1 LFPTRGSVALNPLE
15 HSSNNR
21 PDPQRFAPIAGGQPT
36 VLECIRIY
44 VKPKGWFD
52 LEELVMKTLR
62 ITTLVIA
69 GFLVLATTSVGAQEA
84 SSSNKQSTVKGCL
97 SGPNAEGA
105 YVLKSA
111 KGHAFEVGGN
121 DQLKSHVG
129 HEVKL
134 TGTWVKSG
142 SAIGENEAA
151 EKNEKS
157 EAGEHHGVA
166 ERHFKVSDIQ
176 HVADSCPQGAAT
188 GAKQ

>member
-1 LFPTRGSVALNPLE
+1 MQMSRTA
-15 HSSNNR
+15 
-21 PDPQRFAPIAGGQPT
+21 A
-36 VLECIRIY
+36 
-44 VKPKGWFD
+44 
-52 LEELVMKTLR
+52 
-62 ITTLVIA
+62 LVIA
-69 GFLVLATTSVGAQEA
+69 ASLALVTAVAVAQE
-84 SSSNKQSTVKGCL
+84 SSTTKRETTLKGCL

-105 YVLKSA
+105 YVLKTA
-111 KGHAFEVGGN
+111 RGHGFEVGGN

-142 SAIGENEAA
+142 SDIGENESA

-176 HVADSCPQGAAT
+176 HVSDTCSQGAAT
-188 GAKQ
+188 GTKQ

>member
-1 LFPTRGSVALNPLE
+1 MRMSRVITLAIAAFLAL
-15 HSSNNR
+15 
-21 PDPQRFAPIAGGQPT
+21 
-36 VLECIRIY
+36 V
-44 VKPKGWFD
+44 V
-52 LEELVMKTLR
+52 
-62 ITTLVIA
+62 
-69 GFLVLATTSVGAQEA
+69 TSAIAQESPTA
-84 SSSNKQSTVKGCL
+84 NKQSTVKGCL
-97 SGPNAEGA
+97 SGPNNEGA
-105 YVLKSA
+105 YVLKTA

-142 SAIGENEAA
+142 SQIGENESA

-176 HVADSCPQGAAT
+176 HVSDTCSQGAASGT
-188 GAKQ
+188 KQ